1 MDALMNRDVLH
12 VSGDLIEQNGS
23 RLRVIHARAGES
35 IDALIPSLTPAL
47 LDTGGVLLRGFD
59 ALGADGLQRVAA
71 LLGEPLEAYEFGSSP
86 RTHVDKA
93 VFSSTEY
100 PANQWIEQHNEQSYT
115 TQWPSRILFY
125 CETPATR
132 RGQTPVAD
140 SREVYRR
147 LDASLRRR
155 FDDRKIMYVRNFGN
169 GLDVPW
175 QQVFGTD
182 DHAAVERFCRARD
195 IGFEWLDD
203 GEALRTRQI
212 CQSEWRHPVTGET
225 VWFNQAHL
233 FHVTNLPEDTREAL
247 LELVDEASLPRN
259 TYFGDGTPIDPLML
273 DEIRAVYRNTTLSF
287 DWHAADLLILDNVL
301 MSHGRAPFEGKR
313 RVLVAMAA

>member
-1 MDALMNRDVLH
+1 MDALMNRDVPH
-12 VSGDLIEQNGS
+12 ASGELIEQNGS
-23 RLRVIHARAGES
+23 RLRVIQARAGES
-35 IDALIPSLTPAL
+35 IDALIPSLTPTL
-47 LDTGGVLLRGFD
+47 LDTGCVLLRGFD

-100 PANQWIEQHNEQSYT
+100 PASQWIEQHNEQSYT
-115 TQWPSRILFY
+115 TQWPARILFY

-132 RGQTPVAD
+132 
-140 SREVYRR
+140 
-147 LDASLRRR
+147 LRRR

-273 DEIRAVYRNTTLSF
+273 DEIRTVYRDTTLSF